1 MKKHDFFTATIQIV
15 GFYTLSQYF
24 LNNLPFIVDYAQ
36 DNWQV
41 AAIILAIL
49 LVYIWIILSASRIV
63 KVLGIGRD
71 MESEYIHIKN
81 LTTRKM
87 FQITILV
94 IGVQIIV
101 NSIPTALFH
110 LSEVL
115 VSKAQNN
122 LDGSHITSFN
132 WTRFLEGMLQLAL
145 GLLLISKSTWILNL
159 FQKKVNQLEE

>member
-1 MKKHDFFTATIQIV
+1 
-15 GFYTLSQYF
+15 
-24 LNNLPFIVDYAQ
+24 
-36 DNWQV
+36 
-41 AAIILAIL
+41 
-49 LVYIWIILSASRIV
+49 
-63 KVLGIGRD
+63 